1 MIIDLETLKKI
12 SDSKMYIAKGNKD
25 IYECIRKPTDL
36 KFTLNLNQYSEANFQ
51 LYYKGN
57 ENSFDDIETN
67 TRVHIDNLGWWM
79 STTPTYTN
87 ENGIKSK
94 DCKLYSIE
102 YELSQKVV
110 KMEA

>member
-57 ENSFDDIETN
+57 EN
-67 TRVHIDNLGWWM
+67 
-79 STTPTYTN
+79 
-87 ENGIKSK
+87 
-94 DCKLYSIE
+94 
-102 YELSQKVV
+102 
-110 KMEA
+110 